1 MKTLIILVTFNGY
14 KMTRDCLQILSTLS
28 KDRWQIAVADNAS
41 SDGTPQKIA
50 NEFPQVNVFAL
61 SENKGFGFANNEAF
75 RRSIQTEKFD
85 FVCFLNNDT
94 IPSVDALE
102 KLVSD
107 SKTYAGKAIFAPLVK
122 NPDGT
127 IQRTDYRFLSHS
139 EFFFNAFRTV
149 RGADKRLHG
158 KPSQEKSSSFLSND
172 WINAVCWLMPVQAF
186 EEIGMFDEKIFMYYE
201 DQDFAFRASKL
212 GYRFL
217 LDPNAPIVH
226 LGGGSAKNVLSRSM
240 QHDHSQFYFYR
251 KHFGFFGGILSRT
264 FRFVRSFL
272 RLLMLAPFAIFKP
285 SATENARIH
294 ASLLLFSLG
303 MKGFQK

>member
-14 KMTRDCLQILSTLS
+14 KMTRDCLQVLS
-28 KDRWQIAVADNAS
+28 KLSPDRWKIAIADNAS

-50 NEFPQVNVFAL
+50 EEFPQTSILAL
-61 SENKGFGFANNEAF
+61 PENKGFGFANNEAF
-75 RRSIQTEKFD
+75 RQNIPNEHFD

-94 IPSVDALE
+94 IPSIDALE

-107 SKTYAGKAIFAPLVK
+107 AETYPGKAIFAPLVK
-122 NPDGT
+122 NRDGS

-139 EFFFNAFRTV
+139 EFFLNAFRTV
-149 RGADKRLHG
+149 RSADVYLHG
-158 KPSQEKSSSFLSND
+158 NPKPERDFHFLSND
-172 WINAVCWLMPVQAF
+172 WINAVCWLMPVKAF

-201 DQDFAFRASKL
+201 DQDFAYRASKL

-217 LDPNAPIVH
+217 LNPEAPIVH

-240 QHDHSQFYFYR
+240 QHDFSQLYFYR
-251 KHFGFFGGILSRT
+251 KHFGIFGVFLSRA

-272 RLLMLAPFAIFKP
+272 RLSMLAPFSLFKQT
-285 SATENARIH
+285 ARENAKIH
-294 ASLLLFSLG
+294 ATLLLFSLG